1 MKIIYRKSEIGAG
14 KYLGIGIRN
23 GFVEAGHDVLMWDG
37 KDMEK
42 LFIEFEP
49 DLLFTN
55 LNTLTNP
62 GNLNEV
68 NINFLNDHPSIKV
81 VAWSYPW
88 CDIDTT
94 KDMLLVS
101 ATQDQADIV
110 KKINNFKGI
119 ITNYTQKNADNFYH
133 KWKDNGINVISFP
146 LAADTTT
153 YYPVEA
159 KKEYSCDLSYV
170 GNYWP
175 KKAIGID
182 KYILP
187 LKGCPKCDGKGEIKS
202 AVSGTEGY
210 DLEDC
215 PDCDGGSKK
224 KYDLKIWGEWGWP
237 PSRNLSSGALPFGA
251 DRDVFC
257 STKVNLTLHEPH
269 SRNLGID
276 VISRVF
282 NIAACKAFQVS
293 DYVEEINEFFNRDEI
308 VMCTNVETYHS
319 EIDYYLANA
328 RLREEIAEKAYKRVL
343 KEHTYKHRVE
353 KLLKAI

>member
-1 MKIIYRKSEIGAG
+1 MVIYNNTEKEKMKIIYRKSDMGAG
-14 KYLGIGIRN
+14 KYIGIGIKN
-23 GFVEAGHDVLMWDG
+23 GFEEAGHEVMLWDG
-37 KDMEK
+37 KDMERM
-42 LFIEFEP
+42 FTEFKP
-49 DLLFTN
+49 DLFFANVNN
-55 LNTLTNP
+55 LD
-62 GNLNEV
+62 EV
-68 NINFLNDHPSIKV
+68 NIDFLNDRPLIKV

-94 KDMLLVS
+94 SDMLLVGT
-101 ATQDQADIV
+101 TQDQANIV

-119 ITNYTQKNADNFYH
+119 ITNYTKKNADKFYH

-153 YYPVEA
+153 YYPVEP

-187 LKGCPKCDGKGEIKS
+187 LKEKHN
-202 AVSGTEGY
+202 
-210 DLEDC
+210 
-215 PDCDGGSKK
+215 
-224 KYDLKIWGEWGWP
+224 LKIWGEWGWP
-237 PSRNLSSGALPFGA
+237 PGISSGPLPFGA

-293 DYVEEINEFFNRDEI
+293 DYVEEINDFFNKDEI
-308 VMCTNVETYHS
+308 VMCKSVEGYWGM
-319 EIDYYLANA
+319 IDYHFEHPS
-328 RLREEIAEKAYKRVL
+328 LREEIVEKAYKRIL
-343 KEHTYKHRVE
+343 KEHTYKHRVDD
-353 KLLKAI
+353 LLKVI

>member
-14 KYLGIGIRN
+14 KYIGIGILN
-23 GFVEAGHDVLMWDG
+23 GFVEAGHEALMWDG
-37 KDMEK
+37 KDMERI
-42 LFIEFEP
+42 FTEFEP
-49 DLLFTN
+49 DLFFTN
-55 LNTLTNP
+55 LNTLTNFS
-62 GNLNEV
+62 NLNEV
-68 NINFLNDHPSIKV
+68 NIDFLNDNPLIKV

-88 CDIDTT
+88 CDIDTK

-101 ATQDQADIV
+101 ATLDQANIV

-119 ITNYTQKNADNFYH
+119 ITNYTKKNADKFFH
-133 KWKDNGINVISFP
+133 KWKDIGINVISFP

-153 YYPVEA
+153 YYPVES

-187 LKGCPKCDGKGEIKS
+187 LK
-202 AVSGTEGY
+202 
-210 DLEDC
+210 
-215 PDCDGGSKK
+215 K

-237 PSRNLSSGALPFGA
+237 QGMSQGSLPFGG

-257 STKVNLTLHEPH
+257 STRVNLTLHEPH

-293 DYVEEINEFFNRDEI
+293 DYVDEINSFFNPDEI
-308 VMCTNVETYHS
+308 FMCKNVEEYHK
-319 EIDYYLANA
+319 EIDFYLKNPKV
-328 RLREEIAEKAYKRVL
+328 REEFIEKAYKRVL
-343 KEHTYKHRVE
+343 KEHTYVHRIK
-353 KLLKAI
+353 KLLEVV

>member
-14 KYLGIGIRN
+14 KYIGIGIKN
-23 GFVEAGHDVLMWDG
+23 GFAEAGHDVLMWDG

-42 LFIEFEP
+42 LFTEFEP
-49 DLLFTN
+49 DLFFGN
-55 LNTLTNP
+55 VN
-62 GNLNEV
+62 NLNEV

-159 KKEYSCDLSYV
+159 KKEYRCDISYV
-170 GNYWP
+170 GNYWE
-175 KKAIGID
+175 KKAKNGID

-187 LKGCPKCDGKGEIKS
+187 LKEKHN
-202 AVSGTEGY
+202 
-210 DLEDC
+210 
-215 PDCDGGSKK
+215 
-224 KYDLKIWGEWGWP
+224 LKIWGEWGWP
-237 PSRNLSSGALPFGA
+237 DGLCLGKLPFGA

-257 STKVNLTLHEPH
+257 SSKINLTLHEPH

-293 DYVEEINEFFNRDEI
+293 DYVEEINEFFYEPEI
-308 VMCTNVETYHS
+308 AMCTSVENYYS
-319 EIDYYLANA
+319 EIAYYLANA
-328 RLREEIAEKAYKRVL
+328 RLREDFAEKAYKRVL